1 MECKIDFWN
10 DVESGTCNPY
20 FKIFP
25 LFSNKKWMSTKE
37 SAKIFQ
43 HRLTKKLFIEDF
55 FSTRFN
61 IVNEQRGLPL
71 RIFYF
76 KFRFRWLKI
85 FLFFRSFF
93 VSNYIALLLS
103 HGDLINVTFIIGKE
117 ICIEIIQVPMWMS
130 FVCFLSSLRTLMW
143 QGTKTWESCKDLSF
157 ILH

>member
-1 MECKIDFWN
+1 MECKIDLWN
-10 DVESGTCNPY
+10 DVETGTCNPY
-20 FKIFP
+20 FKFFP

-76 KFRFRWLKI
+76 KFRFRWLK
-85 FLFFRSFF
+85 FFFF
-93 VSNYIALLLS
+93 FARFCVQLYCSAFIPWRFNQRDIHHWKRDLHWNYLSANVNVFCLLPIVIADS
-103 HGDLINVTFIIGKE
+103 HEARNENTRKL
-117 ICIEIIQVPMWMS
+117 
-130 FVCFLSSLRTLMW
+130 
-143 QGTKTWESCKDLSF
+143 
-157 ILH
+157 